1 MHPDSPYEA
10 LLPMNLKKIL
20 RGGTGLA
27 VKRGRTLFPAGDL
40 GSRWDAFL
48 EKNLP
53 SPLGKEVVQV
63 DAHIREGRFQRALA
77 LMAGTSSILAGLEVS
92 YEHYK
97 GSYGQ
102 KVMWTP
108 VLLSGALTGAGI
120 WGFFDTWAARTV
132 LRWTSAVT
140 LLDSLVGFFFHVRGI
155 ARKPG
160 GWRLPVANVVMG
172 PPIFAPLLFG
182 VSAYLG
188 LIASFLRPEE
198 APEIIDISPDR
209 WRGIRRFFFGRRAA
223 WTQEIREGRFQK
235 HLAVATILSAFFSGF
250 EALYSHYK
258 NNFKYKA
265 QWSPIIIAPILMIAA
280 ALSIRS
286 PRAART
292 FLPVASIAAIV
303 DGGVG
308 FFYHVRG
315 VFRRPG
321 GSKKLLYNVLYGP
334 PIFAPLLFAACGV
347 LGLLACL
354 MRRERR

>member
-1 MHPDSPYEA
+1 MTINPFKALTRRSLLSNVPQGREEA
-10 LLPMNLKKIL
+10 LDDVLENFLPAPWAED
-20 RGGTGLA
+20 A
-27 VKRGRTLFPAGDL
+27 VST
-40 GSRWDAFL
+40 
-48 EKNLP
+48 ET
-53 SPLGKEVVQV
+53 
-63 DAHIREGRFQRALA
+63 HIREGRFQRSLS
-77 LMAGTSSILAGLEVS
+77 LMAGASSVLAGLEVS

-108 VLLSGALTGAGI
+108 VVLSGAMTGAGI
-120 WGFFDTWAARTV
+120 WGFFNTWAARTV
-132 LRWTSAVT
+132 LRWTSAIT
-140 LLDSLVGFFFHVRGI
+140 LLDSLIGFFFHVRGI

-160 GWRLPVANVVMG
+160 GWRLPVANIVMG

-188 LIASFLRPEE
+188 LIASFLRSEE
-198 APEIIDISPDR
+198 ASATIDITPGRNRSV
-209 WRGIRRFFFGRRAA
+209 FSLLFGRSAPP
-223 WTQEIREGRFQK
+223 WKTSLGEGRYQK

-265 QWSPIIIAPILMIAA
+265 QWSPIIIAPLLMLAA
-280 ALSIRS
+280 ALSIKS

-292 FLPVASIAAIV
+292 VLPVMSIAAIV

-308 FFYHVRG
+308 FYYHARG
-315 VFRRPG
+315 VFKRPG
-321 GSKKLLYNVLYGP
+321 SQKKLLYNILYGP

-347 LGLLACL
+347 IGLLACL

>member
-1 MHPDSPYEA
+1 MAFPHQND
-10 LLPMNLKKIL
+10 IL
-20 RGGTGLA
+20 TPHQTRKASWDTDGPLNRIWSKAFPEMLAGG
-27 VKRGRTLFPAGDL
+27 
-40 GSRWDAFL
+40 
-48 EKNLP
+48 E
-53 SPLGKEVVQV
+53 
-63 DAHIREGRFQRALA
+63 AHIREGRFQRSMAL
-77 LMAGTSSILAGLEVS
+77 LAGASSILAGLEVS
-92 YEHYK
+92 YEHYR

-108 VLLSGALTGAGI
+108 VILSGAMTAAGI
-120 WGFFDTWAARTV
+120 SGFFSKWAARTL

-140 LLDSLVGFFFHVRGI
+140 LLDSVAGFFFHVRGI

-160 GWRLPVANVVMG
+160 GWRLPVTNIIMG

-198 APEIIDISPDR
+198 ASKISVSQRLLGSFPALLA
-209 WRGIRRFFFGRRAA
+209 GRRPSV
-223 WTQEIREGRFQK
+223 WSSELPVGRFQQ

-258 NNFKYKA
+258 NNFRYKA
-265 QWSPIIIAPILMIAA
+265 QWSPVIIAPALMAA
-280 ALSIRS
+280 AAMSINS
-286 PRAART
+286 PKVART
-292 FLPVASIAAIV
+292 WLPALSALAIL

-308 FFYHVRG
+308 FFYHLRG
-315 VFRRPG
+315 VLRRPG
-321 GSKKLLYNVLYGP
+321 GLKKPIYNVIYGP

-354 MRRERR
+354 MRRER